1 MTRLTVLLPCY
12 NEELAL
18 PGLLTRL
25 TQVRSTL
32 APEWDLTV
40 LVVDDGSDDGTA
52 AAARQDRG
60 TLPVTLVQRAENHGL
75 GCALSTGVAWFLE
88 HSDDDGDA
96 LAVMDADLTHPPE
109 QLLEMLAKLD
119 QDGSSTDIVIAS
131 RYAPG
136 AEEHGL
142 SAPRRGMSK
151 LVSVGFSLLARVH
164 GARDY
169 SCAYRL
175 YRREALAR
183 AREHYGAA
191 LIAEHGFTCM
201 AELLIKLGRRGAT
214 VAEVPLRLHYEL
226 KRGAS
231 KMKVAATIWRYVVLA
246 WHVLFNPH
254 WR

>member
-1 MTRLTVLLPCY
+1 MARLTMLLPCF

-25 TQVRSTL
+25 AQVRRTL
-32 APEWDLTV
+32 APEWDLNV
-40 LVVDDGSDDGTA
+40 LVVDDGSDDDTA
-52 AAARQDRG
+52 AIARQDWVD
-60 TLPVTLVQRAENHGL
+60 LPVTLVQHAENRGL
-75 GCALSTGVAWFLE
+75 GCALSTGVEWFLE
-88 HSDDDGDA
+88 NAENAGSV
-96 LAVMDADLTHPPE
+96 LAVLDADLTHPPE
-109 QLLEMLAKLD
+109 LLPEMLAKLD
-119 QDGSSTDIVIAS
+119 QGEGSVNVVIAS
-131 RYAPG
+131 RYALG

-142 SAPRRGMSK
+142 SAPRRSMSK
-151 LVSVGFSLLARVH
+151 LVSVGFSFLARVH

-175 YRREALAR
+175 YRREALAQ
-183 AREHYGAA
+183 AREHYGPA
-191 LIAEHGFTCM
+191 LISEHGFTCM
-201 AELLIKLGRRGAT
+201 AELLIKLGRRGVT

-246 WHVLFNPH
+246 WHVLFNPC